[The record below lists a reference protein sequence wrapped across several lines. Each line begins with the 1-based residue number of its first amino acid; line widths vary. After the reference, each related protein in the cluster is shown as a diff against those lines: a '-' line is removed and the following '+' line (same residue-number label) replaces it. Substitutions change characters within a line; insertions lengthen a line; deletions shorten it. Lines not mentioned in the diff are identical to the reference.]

1 MLAQLVLAT
10 PRPLIGIYPTVGHSP
25 GAYDEY
31 QSWLSAA
38 GADSRVL
45 PTTFTGAKLEPLFQS
60 LNGFLI
66 PGGGDPFGESVDAM
80 VRRAVR
86 ANEGGDYFPVWGT
99 CLGFEWLTDIFG
111 GSRSTIDDGYDS
123 EGLKL
128 PLTFTAAAAASRTYA
143 AQNASVQHWLATEPL
158 TYNLHHEGIEPPL
171 RGKQGAARVDERAR
185 DGRRPQGPRVRR
197 ADGAQDAAD
206 LREPVPPREER
217 RREGRA

>member
-66 PGGGDPFGESVDAM
+66 PGGGNDIGRHNNIAFITIQLLTIGNRRCLAFGF
-80 VRRAVR
+80 
-86 ANEGGDYFPVWGT
+86 NPCQH
-99 CLGFEWLTDIFG
+99 CLDNPARLVGAG
-111 GSRSTIDDGYDS
+111 
-123 EGLKL
+123 
-128 PLTFTAAAAASRTYA
+128 
-143 AQNASVQHWLATEPL
+143 
-158 TYNLHHEGIEPPL
+158 L
-171 RGKQGAARVDERAR
+171 RGFFSFLQIGYGHWQLILHRSMSATRVQSA
-185 DGRRPQGPRVRR
+185 GT
-197 ADGAQDAAD
+197 
-206 LREPVPPREER
+206 
-217 RREGRA
+217 

>member
-111 GSRSTIDDGYDS
+111 GSRSTIDETPVARGSS
-123 EGLKL
+123 EAASYGLTTKAVKAVSTSTSSASTR
-128 PLTFTAAAAASRTYA
+128 PSSPAAASPS
-143 AQNASVQHWLATEPL
+143 ASSDEASSAVVSSSASGGGEGASLEEPL
-158 TYNLHHEGIEPPL
+158 PASPL
-171 RGKQGAARVDERAR
+171 PSSDARRM
-185 DGRRPQGPRVRR
+185 
-197 ADGAQDAAD
+197 
-206 LREPVPPREER
+206 
-217 RREGRA
+217 